1 MIKVSV
7 IVPVYNVSE
16 YIERCWDSIR
26 NQTYKNIEVLFV
38 DDCGT
43 DDSVAKLEG
52 YLAVEDTVDARIL
65 HHSRNRGLSAA
76 RNTGLEAAT
85 GEYVYFLDS
94 DDDITE
100 DCIEM
105 LVSPLREKR
114 YDFLV
119 GDYSVVGEGGYSPLS
134 LSTGAIETQKEV
146 LRTYVAGEW
155 YVMAWNKL
163 CRRDFL
169 VGNNLFFKE
178 GLIHEDVLWTF
189 KVACKA
195 NNMYV
200 VKQPVYNYYVRSSS
214 IMTSMSIE
222 KDVNIYVE
230 VFGNI
235 AAFVEEEDRMYGRHE
250 YALIMGQPYTTAD
263 HTAVTDHGI
272 AAQHGCSCVDDN
284 IIAHIRMALT
294 ALHQVAV
301 FVLLEALGAQGHALI
316 QLYMMANVAGLADY
330 HAGTVVD
337 EEIFTNVRAGM
348 DVDTRQLMG
357 VFGHH
362 AGDHWQAQFKQTVGQ
377 TEDGNGFKSRVRQ
390 HNFLTGTGRRV
401 ALVGSLDIGIQ
412 HLADIRQAVHELLHQ
427 HLCLMLT
434 SITVTTAFIGAVAFV
449 GQHIAGHAI
458 KQHSSFL
465 PLLGHDGMQK
475 PRIRLAFIIHT
486 GIHRRA
492 QMRNQLLH
500 TLFHTISADGIFTYL
515 IILHQPL
522 HIGSCFIF
530 QPFRNHI

>member
-1 MIKVSV
+1 MSLLKVSI

-16 YIERCWDSIR
+16 YIERCWDSIS

-52 YLAVEDTVDARIL
+52 YLAASDSVEARIL
-65 HHSRNRGLSAA
+65 HHARNRGLSAA

-100 DCIEM
+100 DCIES
-105 LVSPLREKR
+105 LVYPLTEKK
-114 YDFLV
+114 YDFVV
-119 GDYSVVGEGGYSPLS
+119 GDYSVVGDGGYLPLS
-134 LSTGAIETQKEV
+134 LSTGAVETQEEV
-146 LRTYVAGEW
+146 LRTYAAGEW

-230 VFGNI
+230 VFENI

-250 YALIMGQPYTTAD
+250 YALIEGKKSGILYSLLQKGENDLYTRSYRKFRKLPFANPMKAYRQRVIGMGYLFRD
-263 HTAVTDHGI
+263 MHY
-272 AAQHGCSCVDDN
+272 
-284 IIAHIRMALT
+284 
-294 ALHQVAV
+294 
-301 FVLLEALGAQGHALI
+301 LLPVKLGG
-316 QLYMMANVAGLADY
+316 LYKKMFYMLVYRL
-330 HAGTVVD
+330 
-337 EEIFTNVRAGM
+337 R
-348 DVDTRQLMG
+348 
-357 VFGHH
+357 
-362 AGDHWQAQFKQTVGQ
+362 
-377 TEDGNGFKSRVRQ
+377 
-390 HNFLTGTGRRV
+390 GRK
-401 ALVGSLDIGIQ
+401 I
-412 HLADIRQAVHELLHQ
+412 E
-427 HLCLMLT
+427 
-434 SITVTTAFIGAVAFV
+434 GAVW
-449 GQHIAGHAI
+449 
-458 KQHSSFL
+458 
-465 PLLGHDGMQK
+465 
-475 PRIRLAFIIHT
+475 R
-486 GIHRRA
+486 
-492 QMRNQLLH
+492 
-500 TLFHTISADGIFTYL
+500 
-515 IILHQPL
+515 
-522 HIGSCFIF
+522 
-530 QPFRNHI
+530 

>member
-1 MIKVSV
+1 MSLLKVSV

-52 YLAVEDTVDARIL
+52 YLATEDTVDARIL

-94 DDDITE
+94 DDDITA

-114 YDFLV
+114 YDFVV

-134 LSTGAIETQKEV
+134 LSTGAIETQEEV
-146 LRTYVAGEW
+146 LRTYAAGEW

-169 VGNNLFFKE
+169 IENNLFFKE

-195 NNMYV
+195 NNIYI
-200 VKQPVYNYYVRSSS
+200 VKHPVYNYYVRSSS

-250 YALIMGQPYTTAD
+250 YALIEGKKSGILYSLLQKGEDELYARSYRKFRKLPFANPMKAYRQGVIGMGYLFRD
-263 HTAVTDHGI
+263 IHY
-272 AAQHGCSCVDDN
+272 
-284 IIAHIRMALT
+284 
-294 ALHQVAV
+294 
-301 FVLLEALGAQGHALI
+301 LLPVKLGSFYKKMF
-316 QLYMMANVAGLADY
+316 YMLVYRL
-330 HAGTVVD
+330 
-337 EEIFTNVRAGM
+337 R
-348 DVDTRQLMG
+348 
-357 VFGHH
+357 
-362 AGDHWQAQFKQTVGQ
+362 
-377 TEDGNGFKSRVRQ
+377 
-390 HNFLTGTGRRV
+390 GRK
-401 ALVGSLDIGIQ
+401 I
-412 HLADIRQAVHELLHQ
+412 E
-427 HLCLMLT
+427 
-434 SITVTTAFIGAVAFV
+434 GAVW
-449 GQHIAGHAI
+449 
-458 KQHSSFL
+458 
-465 PLLGHDGMQK
+465 
-475 PRIRLAFIIHT
+475 R
-486 GIHRRA
+486 
-492 QMRNQLLH
+492 
-500 TLFHTISADGIFTYL
+500 
-515 IILHQPL
+515 
-522 HIGSCFIF
+522 
-530 QPFRNHI
+530 